1 MNYQVLF
8 ERYQQGR
15 ITSAMLRIYVKK
27 GIITQAD
34 YEDIIN
40 GIPHDITE

>member
-1 MNYQVLF
+1 MSYKILF

-15 ITSAMLRIYVKK
+15 IAMPMLKIYVKK

-40 GIPHDITE
+40 GIPHDDAE